1 MESVKESHPNVGLKS
16 SDTERNPIG
25 RRTQS
30 DQTANAIRSDGGRN
44 PIRRRTQTA
53 TILYTSHLSAS
64 PLLPKKQLITNI
76 LSIFVHVK
84 TAYSFHRLAYL
95 GLMISSQK

>member
-1 MESVKESHPNVGLKS
+1 MESVKESRPNVGLKS
-16 SDTERNPIG
+16 SDTERNLIG
-25 RRTQS
+25 HRTQS
-30 DQTANAIRSDGGRN
+30 DRTPNAIRSDTERN

-53 TILYTSHLSAS
+53 TIFYTSHLSAS

>member
-1 MESVKESHPNVGLKS
+1 MESVKESRPNVGLKS
-16 SDTERNPIG
+16 SDTERNPI
-25 RRTQS
+25 RHRTQS
-30 DQTANAIRSDGGRN
+30 NQTPNAIRSDGRRN

-64 PLLPKKQLITNI
+64 PLLQKKQLITNI
-76 LSIFVHVK
+76 LSILVHVK

>member
-1 MESVKESHPNVGLKS
+1 MESVKESRPNVGLKS
-16 SDTERNPIG
+16 SDTE
-25 RRTQS
+25 
-30 DQTANAIRSDGGRN
+30 RN